1 MAVEIETKF
10 ALETFGPVREALLR
24 AGARRQDRVFEE
36 NLVLDTPDRALR
48 ERGLLL
54 RLRRD
59 ACGRITLKLPAEP
72 SEETGLKV
80 RQEFETAIVDLDVLE
95 VILGHLGF
103 YPALRYEKLRE
114 TWLLGQT
121 HICLDLLPFGRYLE
135 IEGAAGAIPEVA
147 GRLGLSMAQAL
158 SATYHEL
165 YQSHLSACGLPPADS
180 FVFAPTERHSL
191 LAALGDGRDS

>member
-36 NLVLDTPDRALR
+36 NLVLDTTDRALR
-48 ERGLLL
+48 QRGLLL

-59 ACGRITLKLPAEP
+59 ARGRITLKLPAEP

-80 RQEFETAIVDLDVLE
+80 RRNSKPRSPTWTCWRRFWAIWA
-95 VILGHLGF
+95 F

-114 TWLLGQT
+114 TWLLGET

-135 IEGAAGAIPEVA
+135 IEGAAGTIPEVA
-147 GRLGLSMAQAL
+147 GRLGLSMAHAR
-158 SATYHEL
+158 
-165 YQSHLSACGLPPADS
+165 PPPTTNSTRPTWPLRVAPGDS

>member
-36 NLVLDTPDRALR
+36 NLVLDTTDRALR
-48 ERGLLL
+48 QRGLLL

-59 ACGRITLKLPAEP
+59 ARGRITLKLPAEP

-80 RQEFETAIVDLDVLE
+80 RQEFETEIADLDVLE
-95 VILGHLGF
+95 TILGHLGF

-114 TWLLGQT
+114 TWLLGET

-135 IEGAAGAIPEVA
+135 IEGAAGTIPEVA
-147 GRLGLSMAQAL
+147 GRLGLSASTVARICAGAGVEPA
-158 SATYHEL
+158 ATT
-165 YQSHLSACGLPPADS
+165 AAAPAG
-180 FVFAPTERHSL
+180 ASL
-191 LAALGDGRDS
+191 